1 LAAYAAEPGASATGF
16 AGILSAVFSVLNG
29 LALGDSQ
36 PWQPLYRRSRQPMR
50 LLGQHR
56 RNEELYDKA
65 NGALAE
71 LLEERRK
78 RVKNHPTDTI
88 IDF

>member
-1 LAAYAAEPGASATGF
+1 LGAYAAEPGALATGF
-16 AGILSAVFSVLNG
+16 AGILSAVFSVPNG
-29 LALGDSQ
+29 LALRDSQ
-36 PWQPLYRRSRQPMR
+36 PWQPLYRRSRQQMR

-56 RNEELYDKA
+56 RNEEFCDKA

-78 RVKNHPTDTI
+78 TGKESPYIDTI
-88 IDF
+88 